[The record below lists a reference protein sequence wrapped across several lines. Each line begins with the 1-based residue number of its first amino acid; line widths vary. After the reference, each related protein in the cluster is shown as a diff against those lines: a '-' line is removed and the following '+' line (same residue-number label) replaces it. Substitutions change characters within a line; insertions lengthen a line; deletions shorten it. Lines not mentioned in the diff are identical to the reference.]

1 MRMKLAKIV
10 FRICSDAKMVR
21 ASMDDIDVTASMIAH
36 TIQAMNSIV
45 TTFVSLSIHFQ
56 MKCTPLNKNTPQR
69 IYWKHIYS
77 EFPRILTD

>member
-21 ASMDDIDVTASMIAH
+21 ASMDDIDATASMIAH
-36 TIQAMNSIV
+36 MTQAMNLIV

-56 MKCTPLNKNTPQR
+56 NEVHVTKQKHPQR
-69 IYWKHIYS
+69 MY
-77 EFPRILTD
+77 